1 MAFCGQ
7 AGRAAPGDVGR
18 GEDRRG
24 EDAGENVGIGRWGC
38 AATGGRGGGVVDI
51 EDYVR
56 WEESGRGSGGGG
68 VDELF
73 D

>member
-7 AGRAAPGDVGR
+7 TRGAAPGDVGR
-18 GEDRRG
+18 GEDRGG
-24 EDAGENVGIGRWGC
+24 EDAGENICIGGRGC

-56 WEESGRGSGGGG
+56 WEESG
-68 VDELF
+68 
-73 D
+73 

>member
-7 AGRAAPGDVGR
+7 AGGTAPGDVGR
-18 GEDRRG
+18 GEYCGG
-24 EDAGENVGIGRWGC
+24 EDAGENIGIGGGGC

-56 WEESGRGSGGGG
+56 WEESGRRSGDGG

>member
-7 AGRAAPGDVGR
+7 TRGAAPGDVRR

-24 EDAGENVGIGRWGC
+24 EDAGENICIGRWGC